1 MKTMRFAAEDAGI
14 IAQPGSMV
22 MWTRPIV
29 TCSNAGI
36 FIVLFVSR
44 LKASDN
50 LSVERFPMT
59 SIRQIASGWFPRNSI
74 VQGLRLFEPEVVF
87 LVPTTIYRN

>member
-1 MKTMRFAAEDAGI
+1 MQCRPAVFRSVGFISHHTSTIPFPEPPVKTMRFAAEDAGI
-14 IAQPGSMV
+14 IAHPGSMV
-22 MWTRPIV
+22 MWRRSII

-44 LKASDN
+44 LKTSDD

-59 SIRQIASGWFPRNSI
+59 STRQIASG
-74 VQGLRLFEPEVVF
+74 
-87 LVPTTIYRN
+87 